1 MFSGLWKSQDSHSFL
16 SMTHVPIFVRLCS
29 GDLNSSN
36 DVKAS
41 IWFYVCFLSYPVSE
55 CLGDPCKW
63 LEGNLPQYKTFFLHC
78 NWICRSV
85 IIHVPVTVVW
95 WEPYINIRYCIS
107 YTGICYT
114 KRGTRKSC
122 KIWFPWAASGT
133 QAWQC
138 CDCCNYKLYKYIKPK
153 CYAWCWSCCKK
164 GSWAWFTG

>member
-1 MFSGLWKSQDSHSFL
+1 MHDMFSGLWKSQDSHSFL

-95 WEPYINIRYCIS
+95 WEPYKILHFLNVLFKYRDLLYQKRHKEKLQNLIS
-107 YTGICYT
+107 MGSQQSSSMAVLWLLQSQAVQIHQ
-114 KRGTRKSC
+114 
-122 KIWFPWAASGT
+122 T
-133 QAWQC
+133 QV
-138 CDCCNYKLYKYIKPK
+138 
-153 CYAWCWSCCKK
+153 
-164 GSWAWFTG
+164 